1 MVGTH
6 YFLVGAGLPC
16 RQLEVLPSQD
26 EEQEEGQHEELPVP
40 HRHQED
46 LRRQRNK
53 ISNGLKHSLDLVK
66 SLADGYRIFCS
77 RCFEKSQTFTTT
89 FNILES
95 LLCTAVTPCWLSVSV
110 QNRKYDMDRQGMLS
124 SN

>member
-1 MVGTH
+1 MVVTH

-53 ISNGLKHSLDLVK
+53 ISNGLKRSLDLVE
-66 SLADGYRIFCS
+66 SLADFCS

-110 QNRKYDMDRQGMLS
+110 QNRKCDMDRQGLLP